1 MTPSSEKPPLPRKS
15 YSEKPPLPQAPSHE
29 KRVQPPS
36 GKRVTS
42 RLSPSPDCYI
52 HKADKAQ
59 LKKTPSPENGVPL
72 PSGKHVTLPSLSP
85 PSGTCIVKLPRIQ
98 TNRFTSR
105 EMALRYEH
113 LSPPKSS
120 SRICY
125 IIFFSLLLFFVILAL
140 SAASFYIVFRPKSPN
155 YTVKNVSIRF
165 FNLTTLMS
173 QPSST
178 PSPPPITPEF
188 HINFTVKN
196 PSNKIG
202 IYYEEEGS
210 SVLVFYKNVHLF
222 DGVLPQF
229 YQPSENVTVFKA
241 VLEGSSAM
249 EITSSVH
256 DKLVAAEKDRRV
268 PLNLNL
274 RAPVKFKVGSVKT
287 WTMNVKVRCH
297 VTVNEFTAQSK
308 IRSQNCEYNGVHL
321 CFHYGYGYSSS
332 KPAPYIKKIFEY
344 AISRIVKELET
355 ELYKLPPCF

>member
-1 MTPSSEKPPLPRKS
+1 MADKAHLKTTPFSEKPPLPRKS
-15 YSEKPPLPQAPSHE
+15 YSEKPPLPRTPSRE
-29 KRVQPPS
+29 KRVEPPF

-42 RLSPSPDCYI
+42 RLSPSPDSYI
-52 HKADKAQ
+52 HKADKSQ
-59 LKKTPSPENGVPL
+59 LKKTPSPENGVPP
-72 PSGKHVTLPSLSP
+72 PSGKRVTLPSLSP
-85 PSGTCIVKLPRIQ
+85 PSGTCIVKLPRNQ
-98 TNRFTSR
+98 THRFTSR
-105 EMALRYEH
+105 EMALRYVH
-113 LSPPKSS
+113 LSRPKSS
-120 SRICY
+120 SRIY
-125 IIFFSLLLFFVILAL
+125 YMIFFSLLLFLVIMAL
-140 SAASFYIVFRPKSPN
+140 SAAAFYIVFRPKSPN

-173 QPSST
+173 QSSST

-188 HINFTVKN
+188 HINFTAEN

-210 SVLVFYKNVHLF
+210 SVHVFYKNVHLF

-256 DKLVAAEKDRRV
+256 EKLVAAEKDGRV

-308 IRSQNCEYNGVHL
+308 IVSQNCEYNGVHL
-321 CFHYGYGYSSS
+321 W
-332 KPAPYIKKIFEY
+332 
-344 AISRIVKELET
+344 
-355 ELYKLPPCF
+355 